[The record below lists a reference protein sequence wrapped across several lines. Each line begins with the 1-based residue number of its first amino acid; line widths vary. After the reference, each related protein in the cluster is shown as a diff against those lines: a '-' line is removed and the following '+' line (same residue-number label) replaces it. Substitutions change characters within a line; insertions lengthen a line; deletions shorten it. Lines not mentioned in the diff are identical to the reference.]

1 MNHQDNEDFI
11 DLGEIFSILLSY
23 KKIIF
28 IGLII
33 SGLASIYIAKSSPDI
48 YRSSALLEPQ
58 QSNQN
63 QNSFSSIPAGFGGLA
78 SLAGVQ
84 LPTSSLD
91 RGLYAI
97 EVIKSKVFFKHLL
110 SIDSDRILP
119 SIMAIESYDISNK
132 KIKFDTN
139 IYNDAS
145 NKWVR
150 EVKANQKVV
159 PSYIE
164 AHEHFLSILEV
175 FKDKKT
181 GYIYIAIDHQSPVFA
196 QYLLNLVIL
205 EVNNLTREMEM
216 QETSEAIEYLTKKQL
231 STKVSSVKLSIN
243 NIIES
248 QLQTQML
255 TNIRE
260 EFLLKTIDPPV
271 VPEIKI
277 GPSRLFICVIGVF
290 FGFIFSI
297 FSVLV
302 FHLSRSNYI
311 TTQDSADT

>member
-11 DLGEIFSILLSY
+11 DLGEILGILLSY

-28 IGLII
+28 LALII
-33 SGLASIYIAKSSPDI
+33 SGIASIFIAKSSPDI

-63 QNSFSSIPAGFGGLA
+63 QNSFSSIPPGFGGLA

-84 LPTSSLD
+84 LPTSSGD

-110 SIDSDRILP
+110 SIDSERILP
-119 SIMAIESYDISNK
+119 SIMAIESYDLSNEQ
-132 KIKFDTN
+132 IKFDTN
-139 IYNDAS
+139 IYDDAS

-150 EVKANQKVV
+150 KVKANQKVV

-164 AHEHFLSILEV
+164 AHDYFLSILEI

-196 QYLLNLVIL
+196 QYLLNLVIFEL
-205 EVNNLTREMEM
+205 NNLTREMEM
-216 QETSEAIEYLTKKQL
+216 QETSEAIDYLTQKQL
-231 STKVSSVKLSIN
+231 STNVSSVKLSIN

-255 TNIRE
+255 SNIRE

-277 GPSRLFICVIGVF
+277 GPNRLFICVIGVF
-290 FGFIFSI
+290 FGFILSI
-297 FSVLV
+297 FSILV
-302 FHLSRSNYI
+302 FHFLRSNYI
-311 TTQDSADT
+311 TTKDSADT

>member
-302 FHLSRSNYI
+302 FHLLRSNYI

>member
-11 DLGEIFSILLSY
+11 DLGEILSILLSY

-58 QSNQN
+58 QNNQN

-84 LPTSSLD
+84 LPTSSGD

-139 IYNDAS
+139 IYDDAS

-297 FSVLV
+297 LSVLV
-302 FHLSRSNYI
+302 FHLLRSNYI